1 MPAVRVPLDWPN
13 IGEAEK
19 RHVMAALESG
29 YVSSAG
35 PLVQEFERRFAAYL
49 GIRYAVATVNG
60 TAALNLALRI
70 LNIGPGHEVIV
81 PALTF
86 VATVNPIIYVG
97 ATPVVVD
104 VDPFTWN
111 LDPGAVAR
119 AVTEKTKAIIPVHLY
134 GNPADMDALL
144 QIAREHNLY
153 VIEDATEALGATYKG
168 QMVGTLGH
176 IGIFS
181 FNGNKIITTGGG
193 GMLVT
198 NDPQLARRARILVNQ
213 GRDPEETEYSH
224 EEIGYN
230 YRLTNLQAALGLA
243 QLERLPEFLATK
255 RQNAAIYRKE
265 LGDVEG
271 LHWQRETSGAQSN
284 WWLFSV
290 WIDENKFGEDRHSV
304 MQRLKSRG
312 IQVRPLFKPIPEQPC
327 YADFSFTPCPVASRI
342 YGGGL
347 SLPSA
352 SFLPADEILYVCSA
366 LKGDR

>member
-1 MPAVRVPLDWPN
+1 MGEFRIPLDAPWL
-13 IGEAEK
+13 GKLERDYVLRA
-19 RHVMAALESG
+19 VESG

-35 PLVQEFERRFAAYL
+35 PLVVEFEERFAAYV
-49 GIRYAVATVNG
+49 GTRHAVATVNG
-60 TAALNLALRI
+60 TSSLHLALR
-70 LNIGPGHEVIV
+70 LLGIGDGDEVIV

-86 VATVNPIIYVG
+86 IATVNPVTYVG
-97 ATPVVVD
+97 AKPVVVD

-111 LDPGAVAR
+111 ISAEALEA
-119 AVTEKTKAIIPVHLY
+119 AVTERTKAIIVVHLY
-134 GNPADMDALL
+134 GNPADMDV
-144 QIAREHNLY
+144 IMKVARKYRLA
-153 VIEDATEALGATYKG
+153 VVEDATEALGATYKG
-168 QMVGTLGH
+168 QMAGTFGHVGV
-176 IGIFS
+176 FS

-213 GRDPEETEYSH
+213 GRDPEEIEYSH

-271 LHWQRETSGAQSN
+271 LHWQQETSGAQSN
-284 WWLFSV
+284 GWLFSI
-290 WIDENKFGEDRHSV
+290 WIDENKFGGDRHSV

-327 YADFSFTPCPVASRI
+327 YADFSFAPCPVASRI

-352 SFLPADEILYVCSA
+352 SFLTADEILYVCSA

>member
-1 MPAVRVPLDWPN
+1 MAVVIPLDWPN
-13 IGEAEK
+13 LGELEK
-19 RHVMAALESG
+19 HYLIKALESG

-35 PLVQEFERRFAAYL
+35 PLVKEFEARFAAYL
-49 GIRYAVATVNG
+49 GARYAVATVNG
-60 TAALNLALRI
+60 TSAIHLALRI
-70 LNIGPGHEVIV
+70 LNIGPGDEVIV

-86 VATVNPIIYVG
+86 VATVNPILYVG
-97 ATPVVVD
+97 ATPVVAD
-104 VDPFTWN
+104 VDPATWS
-111 LDPGAVAR
+111 LDLEAVAEAITCR
-119 AVTEKTKAIIPVHLY
+119 TKAIIPVHLY
-134 GNPADMDALL
+134 GNPVDIDGLLEVADRYGLW
-144 QIAREHNLY
+144 
-153 VIEDATEALGATYKG
+153 VVEDATEALGAMYKG
-168 QMVGTLGH
+168 KKVGTFGH
-176 IGIFS
+176 VGVFS
-181 FNGNKIITTGGG
+181 FNGNKILTTGGG

-243 QLERLPEFLATK
+243 QLERLPEFLAIK

-265 LGDVEG
+265 LGDIEG
-271 LHWQRETSGAQSN
+271 LHWQQETLGARSN
-284 WWLFSV
+284 WWLFSI
-290 WIDENKFGEDRHSV
+290 WIDERKFGEDRHSV

-327 YADFSFTPCPVASRI
+327 YAKFSFAPCPVASRI
-342 YGGGL
+342 YEGGL

-352 SFLPADEILYVCSA
+352 SFLTPDEILYVCSV

>member
-1 MPAVRVPLDWPN
+1 MSGVRVPLDWPN
-13 IGEAEK
+13 LGEVEK
-19 RHVMAALESG
+19 HYVTAALESG

-35 PLVQEFERRFAAYL
+35 PLVREFEERFAAYL
-49 GIRYAVATVNG
+49 GVRFAVSTVNG

-70 LNIGPGHEVIV
+70 LDIGPGDEVIV

-86 VATVNPIIYVG
+86 VATVNPVLYVG
-97 ATPVVVD
+97 ARPVVVD
-104 VDPFTWN
+104 VDSQTWN
-111 LDPGAVAR
+111 LDPEAVAR
-119 AVTEKTKAIIPVHLY
+119 AVTAKTKAVIPVHLY
-134 GNPADMDALL
+134 GNPADMESLVRL
-144 QIAREHNLY
+144 ARERNLY
-153 VIEDATEALGATYKG
+153 LIEDATEALGATYRG
-168 QMVGTLGH
+168 QMVGTLGDV
-176 IGIFS
+176 GVFS

-198 NDPQLARRARILVNQ
+198 NNPHLARRARILVNQ
-213 GRDPEETEYSH
+213 GRDPEEPEYNH

-255 RQNAAIYRKE
+255 RRNAAVYQRE
-265 LGDVEG
+265 LGGTEG
-271 LHWQRETSGAQSN
+271 LSWQQETPGAESN

-290 WIDENKFGEDRHSV
+290 WIDVPRFGEDRRAV
-304 MQRLKSRG
+304 MERLLREG

-327 YADFSFTPCPVASRI
+327 YAGFSFPSCPVANRI
-342 YGGGL
+342 YQGGL

-352 SFLPADEILYVCSA
+352 SFLTPEEILYVCSV